1 MRRRTFISAGLGL
14 GIGAAVAAST
24 VSGVR
29 QLLTPASGSVARGE
43 LLADGRRLY
52 TGADLAFGTT
62 MSVQVAHTDAT
73 RAELAI
79 ADALAAAK
87 KIDHLMTLH
96 RPDSQVMQLN
106 RHGVLAKPDPHLLT
120 VLQFSQDLAHR
131 TNGAFDITVQPLWQT
146 FSNAAQRT
154 ILPTESERHSA
165 MAATGWRRLVIGSDS
180 VTLEPGMAITLNGVA
195 QGYAVDLAR
204 AAIAAHGITD
214 ALLDTGEFGAAGR
227 KTAQAHWRVGIRDP
241 RNAQALVGTVP
252 MDGRCVA
259 TSGDY
264 ETFFTP
270 DFLHHH
276 IFNTATG
283 DSPTAL
289 ASVSVVAPTGLQAD
303 GWSTAFMVLGP
314 QRAIALAATLSD
326 IDLMLVDKQG
336 TLWRSQHFPT
346 LPV

>member
-1 MRRRTFISAGLGL
+1 MRRRTFISAGLGI
-14 GIGAAVAAST
+14 GIGTAAAV
-24 VSGVR
+24 SGLPL
-29 QLLTPASGSVARGE
+29 LLTPASGGMARGE

-62 MSVQVAHTDAT
+62 MSVQVAHTNAT

-87 KIDHLMTLH
+87 KIDRLMTLH
-96 RPDSQVMQLN
+96 RPDSQLMQLN
-106 RHGVLAKPDPHLLT
+106 RHGILAKPDPHLLA
-120 VLQFSQDLAHR
+120 VLKFSQNLAYR
-131 TNGAFDITVQPLWQT
+131 TDGAFDITVQPLWQT
-146 FSNAAQRT
+146 FNDAAQRNA
-154 ILPTESERHSA
+154 LPTAGEQRSA
-165 MAATGWRRLVIGSDS
+165 MAATGWRRLLLTHDS
-180 VTLEPGMAITLNGVA
+180 IMLEPGMAITLNGVA

-204 AAIAAHGITD
+204 AAVAEHGIVD
-214 ALLDTGEFGAAGR
+214 ALLDTGEFGADGR
-227 KTAQAHWRVGIRDP
+227 KTVQAPWRVGIRDP
-241 RNAQALVGTVP
+241 RDAQALVATVP

-276 IFNTATG
+276 IFDTATG

-289 ASVSVVAPTGLQAD
+289 ASVSVVAPTGIQAD

-314 QRAIALAATLSD
+314 QRAIALAATLTGV
-326 IDLMLVDKQG
+326 DLMLVDKRG
-336 TLWRSQHFPT
+336 AIWRSQNFPT
-346 LPV
+346 LPG